1 MATVNAVFLDR
12 DGVINEEVE
21 YLSDPKHLRLIPGA
35 ENAIRR
41 LNGQKIPVIVITNQ
55 AGVARGYY
63 EESEITA
70 LHEAMSEMLK
80 KNGAR
85 IDRFYYC
92 PHHPTAGKG
101 KYKIVCD
108 CRKPMPGL
116 LRQAAK
122 DMSLTLKNCVMV
134 GDTASDMA
142 AGFAAGCRT
151 ILVLTGYGS
160 KEISA
165 WKESFQPSFVAP
177 DLQGAVE
184 WLLNSSEKRI

>member
-1 MATVNAVFLDR
+1 MINAVFLDR

-35 ENAIRR
+35 EDAIRR
-41 LNGQKIPVIVITNQ
+41 LNELKILVVVITNQ
-55 AGVARGYY
+55 AGVARGLYK
-63 EESEITA
+63 ESQITA
-70 LHEAMSEMLK
+70 LHEAMSEMLG
-80 KNGAR
+80 KNGAH

-122 DMSLTLKNCVMV
+122 DMSLNLKDCVMV
-134 GDTASDMA
+134 GDKASDMA
-142 AGFAAGCRT
+142 AGFAAGCKT
-151 ILVLTGYGS
+151 VLTLTGYGS

-165 WKESFQPSFVAP
+165 WKESFQPSFVAS

-184 WLLNSSEKRI
+184 WLLSGSKKRI